1 MTYQVLE
8 MSLSTTV
15 RTYDETTGKQICD
28 AHSTVIRTN
37 QAQPTLTP
45 ICSSALHAEFK
56 EIVYRL
62 SHSKKGLA

>member
-28 AHSTVIRTN
+28 ALSTEIRTN
-37 QAQPTLTP
+37 QAQRILTP
-45 ICSSALHAEFK
+45 TCLSALHAEFK
-56 EIVYRL
+56 ETVYRL